1 MSMTQ
6 SVLVNT
12 QFVYHFSDAELIGDM
27 NSLTSS
33 LNLELEPIMGK
44 IQILSALS
52 RIEGLSGNVKLIT
65 TFEQLRLSQ
74 ITFSRRQEGDK
85 MRNDIQIEY
94 LPKQIVSLTSTT
106 LFQGQKMAIDS
117 SIATPFEKFSQTFN
131 SAQS

>member
-1 MSMTQ
+1 
-6 SVLVNT
+6 
-12 QFVYHFSDAELIGDM
+12 M

-85 MRNDIQIEY
+85 M
-94 LPKQIVSLTSTT
+94 
-106 LFQGQKMAIDS
+106 
-117 SIATPFEKFSQTFN
+117 TPIN
-131 SAQS
+131 SASNLNLLNNSRGVETKNLNDLSFPVLILLSKAIICLFLYNKLPVISSFPL